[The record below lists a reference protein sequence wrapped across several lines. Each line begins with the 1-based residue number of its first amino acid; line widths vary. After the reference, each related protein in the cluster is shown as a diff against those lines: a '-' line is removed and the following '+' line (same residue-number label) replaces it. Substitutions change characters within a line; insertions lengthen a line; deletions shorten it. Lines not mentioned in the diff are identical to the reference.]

1 MRNLHAR
8 NVQFHN
14 EEESEMDAMEDDLN
28 DAEMMYY
35 TEVMLR
41 CSQKMI
47 QAAQ

>member
-1 MRNLHAR
+1 MLEKLTEM
-8 NVQFHN
+8 
-14 EEESEMDAMEDDLN
+14 EEKMDALKKDFN
-28 DAEMMYY
+28 DAEMLYY